1 MTAADDEPRG
11 FYVAVFNDP
20 ENPEGSTDDSI
31 YHFEWESVIVREH
44 PSSSSSRR

>member
-1 MTAADDEPRG
+1 MKATDDEPRG

-20 ENPEGSTDDSI
+20 QNVAGSTDDRI
-31 YHFEWESVIVREH
+31 YSFEWDSIIVKEH